1 MRRRWIFPSALL
13 ASAGLAAAPLGGA
26 SAQGEKVTKLD
37 CTLALNAQGAPNPSG
52 IHFGFA
58 TCPRPFGK
66 GVHYNSYTVTPTGPG
81 QGTIAARFKNYYN
94 LGTAS
99 GRATMTFA
107 ATSPTNIT
115 YTGTVTYTGGTGR
128 FRRIKGSGTIQ
139 CTTTDG
145 GAHKSCT
152 VKSRLTGL
160 QR

>member
-1 MRRRWIFPSALL
+1 MRHRWIGSTALI
-13 ASAGLAAAPLGGA
+13 ATAGLTALSAVGA
-26 SAQGEKVTKLD
+26 SAQGANVTKLD

-58 TCPRPFGK
+58 TCPKPFGK

-94 LGTAS
+94 LGTAR
-99 GRATMTFA
+99 GRAAITFA

-115 YTGTVTYTGGTGR
+115 YTGTVTYTGGTGK
-128 FRRIKGSGTIQ
+128 FRHVRGNGTIE

-160 QR
+160 